1 MTTMTNQEAADAI
14 RAHHTEMQGELGS
27 RIDALLEAV
36 RSGGASEAVRAAVL
50 DYLDGDLLPH
60 AAAEEE
66 ALYPAGDTGLA
77 ALLVRAMREEHRFII
92 GAVQRLRQADDP
104 VTAAATASAVLA
116 LFEAHLW
123 KENELL
129 VPTLVADPQVELAQL
144 LAGMHEL
151 VG

>member
-1 MTTMTNQEAADAI
+1 MNVTNQEAADAI
-14 RAHHTEMQGELGS
+14 RAHHTEMHGELRG
-27 RIDALLEAV
+27 RIESLLDAARGGMGHEAAQ
-36 RSGGASEAVRAAVL
+36 RAVL
-50 DYLDGDLLPH
+50 EYLEGELLPH
-60 AAAEEE
+60 AAAEER
-66 ALYPAGDTGLA
+66 ALYPAGDTGLS

-92 GAVQRLRQADDP
+92 DSVERLRAAGDA
-104 VTAAATASAVLA
+104 VTAAATAAATLA

-129 VPTLVADPQVELAQL
+129 VPVLVSDPQVDLAEL